1 MLTHKIDAITGVY
14 DDLHE
19 KMHEIDKTR
28 KNNLMIY
35 GLRPDF
41 LPEIQSQLETKVHEI
56 FKHNLQI
63 SREIQ
68 TTKIARLLTG
78 PEVRGCRPVVV
89 NFANFR
95 YQKIERIEKLENRFL
110 KESLNFFRD
119 REEILSK
126 SKLLRGSN
134 VYITEDLSRKL
145 REHRNE
151 LTKFMREVSLNL
163 ANNHK

>member
-1 MLTHKIDAITGVY
+1 MSSSSGQLRQFQVTKKNYEKNLKNLHKI
-14 DDLHE
+14 
-19 KMHEIDKTR
+19 
-28 KNNLMIY
+28 
-35 GLRPDF
+35 
-41 LPEIQSQLETKVHEI
+41 TK
-56 FKHNLQI
+56 
-63 SREIQ
+63 
-68 TTKIARLLTG
+68 KIN
-78 PEVRGCRPVVV
+78 E
-89 NFANFR
+89 
-95 YQKIERIEKLENRFL
+95 
-110 KESLNFFRD
+110 FFYRD